1 MADVVN
7 NGRVGQL
14 SDRSTAELVKLA
26 AEQVSRLVR
35 DELRLAQVELA
46 EKGKRAGMGAGMF
59 GGAGLIALYGLGGL
73 LTAAVLGLAQVM
85 PAWLAALVVGVALL
99 VVAGILALLGRRKV
113 KQAAPAVPEGTVR
126 SVKADINAVTEAV
139 KDRGRR

>member
-7 NGRVGQL
+7 NGRAGQL

-46 EKGKRAGMGAGMF
+46 EKGRRAGIGAGMF
-59 GGAGLIALYGLGGL
+59 GGAGVVALYGVAGL
-73 LTAAVLGLAQVM
+73 LTAAVLGLSYVL
-85 PAWLAALVVGVALL
+85 PPWLAALLVGVVLL
-99 VVAGILALLGRRKV
+99 VIAGVLALVGRGKV
-113 KQAAPAVPEGTVR
+113 RQAAPAMPEDAVR